1 MQRGSK
7 IGSLGD
13 RDRNRDRRQ
22 RDSSGPFQIPG
33 NMQRGSKIWSLG
45 DRDRGDKKRDRR
57 QKDSSGQPSDP
68 RQHAEREQDREPGR
82 QRQE

>member
-22 RDSSGPFQIPG
+22 RDSSGTLQIPG
-33 NMQRGSKIWSLG
+33 NMQRGSKIGNLETEAG
-45 DRDRGDKKRDRR
+45 
-57 QKDSSGQPSDP
+57 
-68 RQHAEREQDREPGR
+68 ETE
-82 QRQE
+82 